1 MRTSSRLFPV
11 SFFALSILSLLTIVP
26 AAASKPYKPAPETAL
41 AKQGKKYVEM
51 HKCSLCHTA
60 GGQGGCLAPPFDGI
74 GARRSEDFLVSR
86 ISDSKGAVAKF
97 ARQYGEYELMPHLRI
112 PDKQARAIAAYL
124 MTVPEPEGGF
134 KIVGHGLAGQKK
146 KEMPGRAL
154 VAQKGCLACHSLGG
168 IGGSFAPALD
178 GVGGRRTRES
188 IDNHILGAEM
198 VVDGGGEYGNRGA
211 VMPPS
216 GLSRDEIEA
225 IADYLETLK

>member
-1 MRTSSRLFPV
+1 MRISSLFPV
-11 SFFALSILSLLTIVP
+11 AVFVLSILNILGICP
-26 AAASKPYKPAPETAL
+26 AAASKPYTPAPQTAL
-41 AKQGKKYVEM
+41 TKQGKKYVEM
-51 HKCSLCHTA
+51 HNCSLCHTA

-74 GARRSEDFLVSR
+74 GARRSEDFLISR
-86 ISDSKGAVAKF
+86 ISDSKAAVARF
-97 ARQYGEYELMPHLRI
+97 TRQYGEYELMPHLRI

-124 MTVPEPEGGF
+124 MTIPEPPGGF

-154 VAQKGCLACHSLGG
+154 VARKGCLACHSLGG

-188 IDNHILGAEM
+188 IDNHILGAELI
-198 VVDGGGEYGNRGA
+198 VGSESEYGNRGA